1 MSIKEM
7 ESVQLEERIAELRSE
22 IDSVDPKAESARDDI
37 TSRKAEIDSI
47 KSELEERAK
56 IEAEKAEVRKQI
68 ANDAVAAPVI
78 KEFKEEKREMK
89 TNEEIRASQE
99 YVDAYARYLSTEND
113 AECRSLLTENA
124 SGVVPVP
131 TIVDEIIRTA
141 WDESDILSRVRK
153 TNIKGNLK
161 VAFEL
166 SADGAYVHT
175 EGTSAPTEESLTFG
189 IVEMVPANIKKWIR
203 ISDEAVAMGGSS
215 LVDYVYRELMKR
227 IIEKL
232 EALVIADIT
241 GAPTTAT
248 TSRASVANITEAPSL
263 VTVADAYAQ
272 LCDEAKNPVII
283 MNRATYANFIAAQ
296 AAGNFAFDP
305 FRGLPVLF
313 SSALTAYDSAST
325 NAAYMIVGD
334 LDGEQVNYPEGEGIV
349 LKYDD
354 VTEAEAD
361 MVKIVGRQYAAHALT
376 ACKRFTVVKKP
387 AAATT

>member
-1 MSIKEM
+1 M
-7 ESVQLEERIAELRSE
+7 ELKDMNIEQLEERKSAIVAELDNE
-22 IDSVDPKAESARDDI
+22 GADLNALEAEM
-37 TSRKAEIDSI
+37 KSI
-47 KSELEERAK
+47 KAELEERAK
-56 IEAEKAEVRKQI
+56 IEAEKAELRKQI
-68 ANDAVAAPVI
+68 ANDAVQAPVVQ
-78 KEFKEEKREMK
+78 EFKEEKREMK

-99 YVDAYARYLSTEND
+99 YVEAFARYLQTND
-113 AECRSLLTENA
+113 PAECRSLLTTNV
-124 SGVVPVP
+124 SGSVPVP
-131 TIVDEIIRTA
+131 VIVDEIIRTA
-141 WDESDILSRVRK
+141 WDESDILSRVKK

-175 EGTSAPTEESLTFG
+175 EGTTAPTEESLTFG

-203 ISDEAVAMGGSS
+203 ISDEAIAMGGQS

-241 GAPTTAT
+241 GAPTTADADE
-248 TSRASVANITEAPSL
+248 ASVANITEAPSL
-263 VTVADAYAQ
+263 VTVADAFAQ
-272 LCDEAKNPVII
+272 LCDEAKNVVII

-305 FRGLPVLF
+305 FRGFPVLY
-313 SSALTAYDSAST
+313 SSALTAYDNASA

-349 LKYDD
+349 IKYDD
-354 VTEAEAD
+354 VTESEKD

-387 AAATT
+387 SAVTS

>member
-1 MSIKEM
+1 MEFREM
-7 ESVQLEERIAELRSE
+7 ESSLLEERRLAIVEESKVEGCNLDELESE
-22 IDSVDPKAESARDDI
+22 MESI
-37 TSRKAEIDSI
+37 TAVLNERKAE
-47 KSELEERAK
+47 
-56 IEAEKAEVRKQI
+56 EARKAELRKQI
-68 ANDAVAAPVI
+68 ANDAVSAPVI

-89 TNEEIRASQE
+89 TSEEIRASQE
-99 YVDAYARYLSTEND
+99 YVDAFARYIVSND
-113 AECRSLLTENA
+113 GAECRSLLTTNA
-124 SGVVPVP
+124 SGSVPVP

-141 WDESDILSRVRK
+141 WDENDILSRVKK

-203 ISDEAVAMGGSS
+203 ISDEAIAMGGSA

-227 IIEKL
+227 IVEKL
-232 EALVIADIT
+232 EALVINDIATAKTSAD
-241 GAPTTAT
+241 
-248 TSRASVANITEAPSL
+248 SDEASVANITEAPSL
-263 VTVADAYAQ
+263 TTVADAYAQ
-272 LCDEAKNPVII
+272 LCSEARNIVVI
-283 MNRATYANFIAAQ
+283 MNRATYANFVQAQ

-305 FRGLPVLF
+305 FRGLPVVF
-313 SSALTAYDSAST
+313 TSALTAYDSAATS
-325 NAAYMIVGD
+325 APYMIVGD

-349 LKYDD
+349 IKYDD
-354 VTEAEAD
+354 VSEAETD

-387 AAATT
+387 SAVTT

>member
-1 MSIKEM
+1 MELKEM
-7 ESVQLEERIAELRSE
+7 NIEQLE
-22 IDSVDPKAESARDDI
+22 AR
-37 TSRKAEIDSI
+37 
-47 KSELEERAK
+47 KSELLSQVETTEEREQLDSIEAEMK
-56 IEAEKAEVRKQI
+56 AIKAEMEARAQAEAEKAEIRKQI
-68 ANDAVAAPVI
+68 ANDAVSAPVI

-99 YVDAYARYLSTEND
+99 YVDAFARYIVSND
-113 AECRSLLTENA
+113 ATECRSLLTTNA
-124 SGVVPVP
+124 SGSVPVP
-131 TIVDEIIRTA
+131 VIVDEIIRTA
-141 WDESDILSRVRK
+141 WDENDILSRVKK

-175 EGTSAPTEESLTFG
+175 EGTTAPTEESLTFG

-203 ISDEAVAMGGSS
+203 ISDEAIAMGGSA
-215 LVDYVYRELMKR
+215 LVEYVYKELTKR

-232 EALVIADIT
+232 EALVIGDIAT
-241 GAPTTAT
+241 AKTTADADE
-248 TSRASVANITEAPSL
+248 ASVANITEAPSL
-263 VTVADAYAQ
+263 TTVADAYAQ
-272 LCDEAKNPVII
+272 LCSEAKNIVVI
-283 MNRATYANFIAAQ
+283 MNRATYANFIQAQ

-305 FRGLPVLF
+305 FRGLPVIF
-313 SSALTAYDSAST
+313 TSALTAYDSTSAT
-325 NAAYMIVGD
+325 GAYMIVGD

-354 VTEAEAD
+354 VSEAEKD

-387 AAATT
+387 SAVTT

>member
-1 MSIKEM
+1 M
-7 ESVQLEERIAELRSE
+7 ELKDMNIEQIEAKKADLLAQLETAEEREQLDAIEAEMKAIKAELE
-22 IDSVDPKAESARDDI
+22 AR
-37 TSRKAEIDSI
+37 AQ
-47 KSELEERAK
+47 A
-56 IEAEKAEVRKQI
+56 EAEKAEIRKQI

-99 YVDAYARYLSTEND
+99 YVEAFARYLQSND
-113 AECRSLLTENA
+113 PKECRSLLTTNV
-124 SGVVPVP
+124 SGYVPVP
-131 TIVDEIIRTA
+131 VIVDEIIRTA
-141 WDESDILSRVRK
+141 WDESDILSRVKK

-175 EGTSAPTEESLTFG
+175 EGTSAPTEEALTFG

-203 ISDEAVAMGGSS
+203 ISDEAIAMGGQA
-215 LVDYVYRELMKR
+215 LVEYIYKELMKR

-232 EALVIADIT
+232 EALVIADIA
-241 GAPTTAT
+241 GAKTVADADE
-248 TSRASVANITEAPSL
+248 ASVANITEAPSL
-263 VTVADAYAQ
+263 VTVADAFAQ
-272 LCDEAKNPVII
+272 LCDEAKNVVVI
-283 MNRATYANFIAAQ
+283 MNRATYADFIAAH

-305 FRGLPVLF
+305 FRGFPVLYT
-313 SSALTAYDSAST
+313 SALPAYSTASA

-349 LKYDD
+349 IKYDD
-354 VTEAEAD
+354 VTEAEKD

-387 AAATT
+387 SAVTT

>member
-1 MSIKEM
+1 M
-7 ESVQLEERIAELRSE
+7 ETKNMTIEQLE
-22 IDSVDPKAESARDDI
+22 
-37 TSRKAEIDSI
+37 SRKKEIVGLMDNDGANLD
-47 KSELEERAK
+47 ELE
-56 IEAEKAEVRKQI
+56 AEVREINAELEKRSAEAAKKEEIRKAI
-68 ANDAVAAPVI
+68 ANDSISAPVV

-89 TNEEIRASQE
+89 TNEEIRKSQE
-99 YVDAYARYLSTEND
+99 YVDAYARYLVTEND
-113 AECRSLLTENA
+113 AECRSLLTTNV
-124 SGVVPVP
+124 SGNVPVP
-131 TIVDEIIRTA
+131 EIVDSIIRTA
-141 WDESDILSRVRK
+141 WDESDILSRVKK

-175 EGTSAPTEESLTFG
+175 EGTTAPTEESLTFG

-203 ISDEAVAMGGSS
+203 ISDEAIAMGGQT
-215 LVDYVYRELMKR
+215 LIEYIYKELMKR

-232 EALVIADIT
+232 EALVIADIA
-241 GAPTTAT
+241 GAVTSAT
-248 TSRASVANITEAPSL
+248 SSAASVSAITEAPSL

-283 MNRATYANFIAAQ
+283 MNRATYASFIAAQ

-325 NAAYMIVGD
+325 NGVYMIVGD
-334 LDGEQVNYPEGEGIV
+334 LEGEQVNYPEGEGIII
-349 LKYDD
+349 KYDD
-354 VTEAEAD
+354 VTEAEKD

-387 AAATT
+387 AAVTT

>member
-1 MSIKEM
+1 M
-7 ESVQLEERIAELRSE
+7 ETKNMTIEQLE
-22 IDSVDPKAESARDDI
+22 
-37 TSRKAEIDSI
+37 SRKKEIVGLMDNDGANLD
-47 KSELEERAK
+47 ELE
-56 IEAEKAEVRKQI
+56 AEVREINAELEKRSAEAAKKEEIRKAI
-68 ANDAVAAPVI
+68 ANDSISAPVV

-89 TNEEIRASQE
+89 TNEEIRKSPE
-99 YVDAYARYLSTEND
+99 YVDAYARYLVTEND
-113 AECRSLLTENA
+113 AECRSLLTTNV
-124 SGVVPVP
+124 SGNVPVP
-131 TIVDEIIRTA
+131 EIVDSIIRTA
-141 WDESDILSRVRK
+141 WDESDILSRVKK

-175 EGTSAPTEESLTFG
+175 EGTTAPTEESLTFG

-203 ISDEAVAMGGSS
+203 ISDEAIAMGGQT
-215 LVDYVYRELMKR
+215 LIEYIYKELMKR

-232 EALVIADIT
+232 EALVIADIA
-241 GAPTTAT
+241 GAVTSAT
-248 TSRASVANITEAPSL
+248 SSAASVSAITEAPSL

-283 MNRATYANFIAAQ
+283 MNRATYASFIAAQ

-325 NAAYMIVGD
+325 NGVYMIVGD
-334 LDGEQVNYPEGEGIV
+334 LEGEQVNYPEGEGIII
-349 LKYDD
+349 KYDD
-354 VTEAEAD
+354 VTEAEKD

-387 AAATT
+387 AAVTT

>member
-1 MSIKEM
+1 M
-7 ESVQLEERIAELRSE
+7 ETKNMTIEQLE
-22 IDSVDPKAESARDDI
+22 
-37 TSRKAEIDSI
+37 SRKKEIVGLMDNDGANLD
-47 KSELEERAK
+47 ELE
-56 IEAEKAEVRKQI
+56 AEVREINAELEKRSAEAAKKEEIRKAI
-68 ANDAVAAPVI
+68 ANDSISAPVV

-89 TNEEIRASQE
+89 TNEEIRKSQE
-99 YVDAYARYLSTEND
+99 YVDAYARYLVTEND
-113 AECRSLLTENA
+113 AECRSLLTTNV
-124 SGVVPVP
+124 SGNVPVP
-131 TIVDEIIRTA
+131 EIVDSIIRTA
-141 WDESDILSRVRK
+141 WDESDILSRVKK

-175 EGTSAPTEESLTFG
+175 EGTTAPTEESLTFG

-203 ISDEAVAMGGSS
+203 ISDEAIAMGGQT
-215 LVDYVYRELMKR
+215 LIEYIYKELMKR

-232 EALVIADIT
+232 EALVIADIA
-241 GAPTTAT
+241 GAVTSAT
-248 TSRASVANITEAPSL
+248 SSAASVSAITEAPSL

-283 MNRATYANFIAAQ
+283 MNRATYASFIAAQ

-325 NAAYMIVGD
+325 NGVYMIVGD
-334 LDGEQVNYPEGEGIV
+334 LEGEQVNYPEGEGIII
-349 LKYDD
+349 KYDD

-387 AAATT
+387 AAQS